1 MLGDFLTGELQF
13 SAQINSSLEL
23 NSFSKKSAVTTTSG
37 QREKFHESK
46 ERLNTKSKLFSAASQ

>member
-1 MLGDFLTGELQF
+1 MLGDFLTGELLF

-23 NSFSKKSAVTTTSG
+23 NSFSKKSAVTTTLG

-46 ERLNTKSKLFSAASQ
+46 ERLLAEQE